1 MPHRAIAVV
10 IGGVIAGAVLLSLL
24 ATLFAGRLERPFTRM
39 VGRMVEYLLEHVRV
53 VAVVSVTAVVLVWAF
68 IGLVCLL
75 QWRRERRTGGAK

>member
-1 MPHRAIAVV
+1 
-10 IGGVIAGAVLLSLL
+10 
-24 ATLFAGRLERPFTRM
+24 
-39 VGRMVEYLLEHVRV
+39 V